1 MAALALI
8 VISAAGCATSERPIP
23 RRSIDVVGVE
33 RGRSIAE
40 LRCAICHAVGPTGDS
55 PRLTAPPFRTLHMS
69 YDRVAFAKRLGE
81 IAGDGSHTMPGY
93 DLSRDDF
100 DDLVTYLSSR
110 R

>member
-1 MAALALI
+1 
-8 VISAAGCATSERPIP
+8 
-23 RRSIDVVGVE
+23 
-33 RGRSIAE
+33 
-40 LRCAICHAVGPTGDS
+40 
-55 PRLTAPPFRTLHMS
+55 MS